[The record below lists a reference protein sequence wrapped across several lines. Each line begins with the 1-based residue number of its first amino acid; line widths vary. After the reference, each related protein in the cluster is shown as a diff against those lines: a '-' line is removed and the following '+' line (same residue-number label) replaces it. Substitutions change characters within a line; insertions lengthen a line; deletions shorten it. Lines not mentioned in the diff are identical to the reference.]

1 MAEFASNPLQVV
13 QPNQQVLLNTTI
25 GCPKGYVIHREG
37 SGIVTLRG
45 IVNNPCNRTARYQ
58 VTFNGNISVP
68 TGGTVGEISLAVAI
82 SGEPDGASLG
92 AYTPTVV
99 DSYGNVTC
107 TTQID
112 VVSGCC
118 TNISIEN
125 TSSTNEAINVRNA
138 NLVVSRIG

>member
-1 MAEFASNPLQVV
+1 MAEFISIPV
-13 QPNQQVLLNTTI
+13 QEVPYGQSVLLSARR
-25 GCPKGYVIHREG
+25 GCNKGYILHREG

-45 IVNNPCNRTARYQ
+45 IVNNPCNNKARYQ
-58 VTFNGNISVP
+58 VTFNGNIAVP
-68 TGGTVGEISLAVAI
+68 TGGTVGEISLSVAI
-82 SGEPDGASLG
+82 SGEGDPASLG

-99 DSYGNVTC
+99 DAYGNVTC

-112 VVSGCC
+112 VVNGCC
-118 TNISIEN
+118 TDISIEN

>member
-1 MAEFASNPLQVV
+1 MAEFINIPV
-13 QPNQQVLLNTTI
+13 QEVPYGQSVALNARRS
-25 GCPKGYVIHREG
+25 CSKGYILHREG
-37 SGIVTLRG
+37 AGIVTLRG